1 MAALEVIGFLI
12 WAQLAHLRCLSI
24 ARSIPLPVA
33 HPPPRLLS
41 TKFVCP
47 RASVL
52 DRIEEVCLDAPI
64 YPPNLRSPCRRK
76 DIWSWRKYI
85 CMKHCIR

>member
-1 MAALEVIGFLI
+1 MAALEVIGFPI
-12 WAQLAHLRCLSI
+12 WVQPAHLRFLSI

-47 RASVL
+47 RLSVL
-52 DRIEEVCLDAPI
+52 DCIEEVCLDALI
-64 YPPNLRSPCRRK
+64 
-76 DIWSWRKYI
+76 
-85 CMKHCIR
+85 